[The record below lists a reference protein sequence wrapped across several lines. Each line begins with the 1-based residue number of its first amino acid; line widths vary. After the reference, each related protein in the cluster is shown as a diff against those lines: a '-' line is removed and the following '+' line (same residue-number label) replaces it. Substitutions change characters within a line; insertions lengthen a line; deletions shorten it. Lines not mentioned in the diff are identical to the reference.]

1 MAWLPAIEQN
11 ERLRDLLAARLSFL
25 DKFIARV
32 PGLLRPPGAAG
43 EPQPESAP
51 EDFYVGDGRPPRPG
65 AAEITAVAALMSA
78 AELALVTNQTGLAK
92 GILRTA
98 FAAATTADVAQ
109 WPILRVA
116 VLGAALKVGRVSLQS
131 TGLILEFDPPATPSA
146 IRREATTRSQ
156 SFQGSALALGAALA
170 AGGRESLT
178 RLFLQPGSESD
189 PPDAAATLRSVR
201 QADILPL
208 FGIVR
213 LPEGL
218 HGVAVPPDAAEHRAA
233 MIAFFALHQRY
244 LSRLHLLLGSGQH
257 VTATTLR
264 RSLFDWSLFLIHLG
278 LARFRADLYTSDLP
292 ALLAG
297 TDAGR
302 LLGFMMTLVGEF
314 EGEQGTPA
322 QGTAGGPL
330 AQPGGGGLV
339 QALA

>member
-1 MAWLPAIEQN
+1 
-11 ERLRDLLAARLSFL
+11 
-25 DKFIARV
+25 
-32 PGLLRPPGAAG
+32 
-43 EPQPESAP
+43 
-51 EDFYVGDGRPPRPG
+51 
-65 AAEITAVAALMSA
+65 MSA

-92 GILRTA
+92 DILRMA

-116 VLGAALKVGRVSLQS
+116 VLGAALRAGRVSLQS

-218 HGVAVPPDAAEHRAA
+218 HDGAAPPEPEHRAA

-244 LSRLHLLLGSGQH
+244 LSRLHLLLGSGRD
-257 VTATTLR
+257 VAPTTFR

-297 TDAGR
+297 TDAGQ

-339 QALA
+339 RALA